1 MGQKGIAV
9 TLLTLLLATCS
20 TLGAAASTELL
31 PSSAPLLRLAQQ
43 QPVPKGDDTKPTRVK
58 VVAIEGNQLFPV
70 QIMQTKGIADKYR
83 LQIDLVRVA
92 GPQASYT
99 IMQTGD
105 FQIGFGGWLTIAL
118 MREKGFKLTNVYS
131 MQAYTNDV
139 IVTNDSPLKTMADLK
154 GKRIGLFGG
163 PTAATSWLFRLQS
176 VKFFGFDP
184 MKESKIHYGA
194 PPLLSGM
201 LERGE
206 LDAVL
211 ILDPFITRLLET
223 GKFRSIANIGDIWRA
238 KTGQDP
244 MLVAV
249 TVNEPWAQANPAIVE
264 RFVAGFK
271 EALTYLKT
279 TPEAWPEIAKAMGV
293 KTDHGAKL
301 LQQRT
306 AAAFITRWDQ
316 KFIDEQYAYAAEII
330 KVFGEA
336 GDVPKQIPDGT
347 FDMSYAR

>member
-1 MGQKGIAV
+1 MMRRKAMMVILSALSLIV
-9 TLLTLLLATCS
+9 CVDALA
-20 TLGAAASTELL
+20 
-31 PSSAPLLRLAQQ
+31 AQEGK
-43 QPVPKGDDTKPTRVK
+43 PVRVK

-70 QIMQTKGIADKYR
+70 QIMQTKGIADKYK
-83 LQIDLVRVA
+83 LQIDLIRVA

-99 IMQTGD
+99 IMQTDD

-131 MQAYTNDV
+131 MQAYTNDM
-139 IVTNDSPLKTMADLK
+139 IVPTDSPLKTMADLK
-154 GKRIGLFGG
+154 GKRLGLFGG
-163 PTAATSWLFRLQS
+163 PTAATSWLFRLQA

-194 PPLLSGM
+194 PPLLIGM
-201 LERGE
+201 MERGD

-211 ILDPFITRLLET
+211 TLDPQITQLLET
-223 GKFRSIANIGDIWRA
+223 GKFRSIGNIGDIWRA
-238 KTGQDP
+238 KSGQNP
-244 MLVAV
+244 MLVSV
-249 TVNEPWAQANPAIVE
+249 TVNEPWAKANPAVVE

-279 TPEAWPEIAKAMGV
+279 QPEVWSEIAKSMGV
-293 KTDHGAKL
+293 KTEHGAKL
-301 LQQRT
+301 LHQRT
-306 AAAFITRWDQ
+306 AVAFITRWDQ